1 MRTVKLPG
9 FSADASLYWGGRNYR
24 EGAVLHSL
32 VQTASGTIRPAVRNS
47 CECYKSMG
55 GPVCVCN
62 ISHSGFDITVICDK
76 FGCY

>member
-1 MRTVKLPG
+1 MYATRLPG
-9 FSADASLYWGGRNYR
+9 FSAEASLAWSGRNYR
-24 EGAVLHSL
+24 ARALGAAG
-32 VQTASGTIRPAVRNS
+32 QMAGGAIRPAVRNS

-62 ISHSGFDITVICDK
+62 ISISGIDITVICDK